1 MGSWATA
8 SALTNKF
15 IPLSV
20 SITES
25 SMNSKLSTSFHKL
38 YRSKKKGKF
47 SLSFSRDNYK
57 VESNGETKSARKVS
71 YLQTW
76 KKQGAWEEPDIDSD
90 SDNEFGDDEDEEV
103 EDENLGFE
111 SDWEEEE
118 SKTSA
123 ITDVSITSTDKYEE
137 QVKRGTFLVLVSFSL
152 LEWFGKL
159 DRTLGGQSIG
169 GLADKAPGSD

>member
-25 SMNSKLSTSFHKL
+25 SMTSKLSTSFHKL

-137 QVKRGTFLVLVSFSL
+137 QVKRGAFLVLVSFSL
-152 LEWFGKL
+152 LEWF
-159 DRTLGGQSIG
+159 
-169 GLADKAPGSD
+169 